1 MQKALFR
8 KHLLSFIRHETNNI
22 PNVHN
27 AKGVKPLTRL
37 RVGVSHLKEH
47 KFRHN
52 FEDTINPLCSCGNF
66 VESTAH
72 FFLHCTHFSNERL
85 THITK
90 IKDIDKRI
98 FEENNFLITQI
109 LLSGDENLSIKAWL

>member
-22 PNVHN
+22 FNVHN
-27 AKGVKPLTRL
+27 AKGVKLLTRL

-52 FEDTINPLCSCGNF
+52 FEDTINSLCSCGNF

-90 IKDIDKRI
+90 IKDIGKRI
-98 FEENNFLITQI
+98 FEENNFLMTQI
-109 LLSGDENLSIKAWL
+109 LLSGDEKLSIKAWL